1 VLVQALT
8 DKDIERYV
16 FVCVYIHTHAYVC
29 IYIYIYIYIG
39 NLCVGMWIVFVIW
52 DGALWF

>member
-1 VLVQALT
+1 MLVQALT